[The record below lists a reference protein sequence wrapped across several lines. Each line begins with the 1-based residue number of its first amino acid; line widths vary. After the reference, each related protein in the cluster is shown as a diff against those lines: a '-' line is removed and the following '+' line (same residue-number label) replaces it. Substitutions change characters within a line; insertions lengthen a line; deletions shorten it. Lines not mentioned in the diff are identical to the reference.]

1 MNMDFMFNLKS
12 KLRLNDTVKTH
23 RERILFPSTSNQKNL
38 RLNECTI
45 EDILPHLLVYSS
57 MATIESKEKIWV
69 ATSMLV
75 RFLETFTN
83 NLVAMENDIP
93 VGMLGGQE
101 VIKEFSKNPD
111 HSFFSDLTVQNVM
124 NRNLYVASSTTK
136 VNDLLKKMQHIQ
148 RDFALVKNEDG
159 NYSTVSARR
168 LLEVGVLCDTCMRV
182 SDMPLKLIPTFNRDD
197 TIGTIIAQMIQNE
210 TEVLVLENT
219 PQFVNPQIIFE
230 KIIELNYLE
239 NINNFFDLKSTTLNL
254 KNGRIISENTRIP
267 DMCKIMLGMKHSF
280 VMTLNNV
287 LTPWDLIM
295 ALS

>member
-1 MNMDFMFNLKS
+1 MFNLKN
-12 KLRLNDTVKTH
+12 KLQRNGIIKTS
-23 RERILFPSTSNQKNL
+23 RERILFPSINNQKNL
-38 RLNECTI
+38 RLNECTV
-45 EDILPHLLVYSS
+45 EDNLPHLLVYSS
-57 MATIESKEKIWV
+57 MATIESKEKMWI

-75 RFLETFTN
+75 RFLETLTN
-83 NLVAMENDIP
+83 NLVVMENDLP

-111 HSFFSDLTVQNVM
+111 YSFFSDLTVQNVM
-124 NRNLYVASSTTK
+124 NKNLHVASPSTK
-136 VNDLLKKMQHIQ
+136 VNDLLKKMQHIR
-148 RDFALVKNEDG
+148 RDFALIQNEDG
-159 NYSTVSARR
+159 DYSTVSARR
-168 LLEVGVLCDTCMRV
+168 LLEVGVLCDTRMKV

-197 TIGTIIAQMIQNE
+197 TIGTIITQMIQNE
-210 TEVLVLENT
+210 TEILILENT

-239 NINNFFDLKSTTLNL
+239 NVNNFLDLKSTTLNL
-254 KNGRIISENTRIP
+254 KNGKIISENTMIP

-280 VMTLNNV
+280 IMTLNNV

>member
-1 MNMDFMFNLKS
+1 MFNLKN
-12 KLRLNDTVKTH
+12 KLQRNGIIKTS
-23 RERILFPSTSNQKNL
+23 RERILFPSIGNQKNL
-38 RLNECTI
+38 HLNECTV

-57 MATIESKEKIWV
+57 MATIGSKEKMWI

-83 NLVAMENDIP
+83 NLVVMENDIP

-124 NRNLYVASSTTK
+124 NKNLYVASPRTR
-136 VNDLLKKMQHIQ
+136 VNDLLKKMQHIR
-148 RDFALVKNEDG
+148 RDFALIQNEDG
-159 NYSTVSARR
+159 DYSTVSARR
-168 LLEVGVLCDTCMRV
+168 LLEVGVLCDTRMKV

-197 TIGTIIAQMIQNE
+197 TIGTIITQMIQNE
-210 TEVLVLENT
+210 TEILILENT

-239 NINNFFDLKSTTLNL
+239 NVNNFLDLKSTTLNL
-254 KNGRIISENTRIP
+254 KNGKIISENTMIP